1 MLFRSPHVTLA
12 YTRDADLAELTDRV
26 GPVTFD
32 AVRLAFGDE
41 VYDVPLGEG
50 AVLVDR
56 HDGETLYASD
66 RAAPHE
72 DGE

>member
-1 MLFRSPHVTLA
+1 MLF
-12 YTRDADLAELTDRV
+12 DLQHTE
-26 GPVTFD
+26 GII
-32 AVRLAFGDE
+32 GDE